1 MDETRHSRTELLVG
15 VDGLRRLGAAH
26 AAIFGLGGVGSY
38 AAEAIARAGVG
49 AITLVDFDAVAPSN
63 INRQLIALESTLGQ
77 AKVDV
82 ARQRIHEIN
91 PDARVTAMCERAVA
105 QVIDRALDAG
115 AGFVIDAIDHI
126 QDKVALITAACR
138 RGVPLV
144 SCMGAANKI
153 SPTGILVADISE
165 TRDCS
170 LARAVRQRLRKLG
183 IVSGVRCVYSR
194 ENRRSTRTVTSGEAV
209 TKQRVQGSISY
220 VPGIVGLTAAG
231 LIVCDILSAPGEAP
245 AGQT

>member
-15 VDGLRRLGAAH
+15 TEGLQRLAAAH
-26 AAIFGLGGVGSY
+26 VAVFGIGGVGSY
-38 AAEAIARAGVG
+38 AAEAIARAGIGV
-49 AITLVDFDAVAPSN
+49 ITLVDFDTVAPSN
-63 INRQLIALESTLGQ
+63 INRQLIALESTLGL

-91 PDARVTAMCERAVA
+91 PEARVTAVCERADARLV
-105 QVIDRALDAG
+105 DRVLDSG

-126 QDKVALITAACR
+126 QDKVALIAAAFR

-144 SCMGAANKI
+144 SCMGAANKV
-153 SPTGILVADISE
+153 SPLGILVTDISK
-165 TRDCS
+165 TRDCP
-170 LARAVRQRLRKLG
+170 LARAVRQRLRKAG
-183 IVSGVRCVYSR
+183 IDSGIRCVYSH
-194 ENRRSTRTVTSGEAV
+194 ENRRTVRTVASGEAI
-209 TKQRVQGSISY
+209 TKRRVQGSISY

-245 AGQT
+245 ADQT